1 VPNPTDSSAPVVLLG
16 VTQYTENYGVRVLFS
31 AAVEALREAFPGTEI
46 AVLDYLHQP
55 KVWEEHLPDRTI
67 QVSLIDLRFSWKIW
81 LPNSVFRL
89 LAIVAFSGLLPS
101 SWRRKLW
108 NGNPWLRQVA
118 NGRAF
123 FSIAGGDS
131 FSDIYGLRRF
141 LYVALPE
148 ILVLMMKRPLV
159 QLPQTYGPFRSASA
173 RALTRFILR
182 RSHTLFSRDEA
193 GRKTVAELLPTQTP
207 QVQVMPDIGLAM
219 SPQPLRPAIAAA
231 MTKLRTQ
238 GPLVGL
244 NVSRLLYRGGY
255 SGTNM
260 FGLRESFPALIDA
273 LVADLAQQD
282 GVQVL
287 LVPHVCGPGNLNSQ
301 EDETRLCLDLL
312 KQYRPRFGDKVV
324 YFDEFLDHREIKALI
339 GRCDIFMGA
348 RMHACVAAVSQGVP
362 AVCLAYSGKFAGV
375 MAPLGDGARVV
386 DLRTATTE
394 EIISAVHEVLTD
406 RLRLSEDLCI
416 RLQHLPRIAQQLS
429 TLGL

>member
-1 VPNPTDSSAPVVLLG
+1 VSNSTDSSAPVVLLG

-55 KVWEEHLPDRTI
+55 KVWEEHLPDGTI
-67 QVSLIDLRFSWKIW
+67 QVPLIDLRFSWKLW
-81 LPNSVFRL
+81 LPNSIFRL
-89 LAIVAFSGLLPS
+89 LAIVAFSRLLPP
-101 SWRRKLW
+101 SWRQKLW
-108 NGNPWLRQVA
+108 KRNPWLRRIEG
-118 NGRAF
+118 GRAF

-148 ILVLMMKRPLV
+148 ILVLLMQRPLV
-159 QLPQTYGPFRSASA
+159 QLPQTYGPFRGAIA
-173 RALTRFILR
+173 RIVTRFILR

-193 GRKTVAELLPTQTP
+193 GRKTVAELLPAQSP
-207 QVQVMPDIGLAM
+207 EVQVMPDIGLTM
-219 SPQPLRPAIAAA
+219 SPQPLRPALVEAV
-231 MTKLRTQ
+231 TKLRAR

-260 FGLRESFPALIDA
+260 FGLKDPFPTLIDA
-273 LVADLAQQD
+273 LVADLAQQP

-287 LVPHVCGPGNLNSQ
+287 LVPHVCGPRNQNSQ

-312 KQYRPRFGDKVV
+312 KQYQSRFGERVV

-375 MAPLGDGARVV
+375 MAPLGTGARVV
-386 DLRTATTE
+386 DLRTANTD
-394 EIISAVHEVLTD
+394 EIISTVRDVLAD
-406 RLRLSEDLCI
+406 RTRLSDDLRS
-416 RLQHLPRIAQQLS
+416 RLEHLPRIAQRLS
-429 TLGL
+429 ALGL